1 MNPSRRNFL
10 KTGLITLAGLS
21 VPLGALE
28 FLTPKAAATTVKDSS
43 LRWVFLVDATKCIGC
58 GMCVK
63 ACLNENELPTS
74 SHYSRTWVERYVVT
88 QDGQMIVDSPMQARA
103 GYIRNDPRGKEIPK
117 ENIAKGFFVP
127 KLCNQCDLPVCVD
140 VCPAGATYKT
150 PDGVV
155 HVDRKWCI
163 GCAACISNCPY
174 GARFFHPTLH
184 VVEKCNFCYHRITK
198 GLQTACVDSC
208 AFGARKIGNIKD
220 PNDPV
225 TKTILTERVAV
236 LKPEYG
242 SKPQIFYLGLSQEVK

>member
-1 MNPSRRNFL
+1 MNQTRRNFL
-10 KTGLITLAGLS
+10 KNGLVAIAGLS
-21 VPLGALE
+21 VPLSALE
-28 FLTPKAAATTVKDSS
+28 FLTPSAAANVVKTQN
-43 LRWVFLVDATKCIGC
+43 LRWVFLVDTSKCIGC

-63 ACLNENELPTS
+63 GCLTENEMPEKANL
-74 SHYSRTWVERYVVT
+74 SRTWIERYVVT
-88 QDGQMIVDSPMQARA
+88 KEGQTFIDSPLQGRN
-103 GYIRNDPRGKEIPK
+103 GYIKNDPLGKEIPK
-117 ENIAKGFFVP
+117 DRIAKGFFVP

-155 HVDRKWCI
+155 HVDRKWCV

-174 GARFFHPTLH
+174 GARYFHPTLH

-198 GLQTACVDSC
+198 GMKTACVDAC

-220 PNDPV
+220 PKDPV
-225 TKTILTERVAV
+225 TQVILTERVAV

-242 SKPQIFYLGLSQEVK
+242 SKPQVFYVGLSYEVK